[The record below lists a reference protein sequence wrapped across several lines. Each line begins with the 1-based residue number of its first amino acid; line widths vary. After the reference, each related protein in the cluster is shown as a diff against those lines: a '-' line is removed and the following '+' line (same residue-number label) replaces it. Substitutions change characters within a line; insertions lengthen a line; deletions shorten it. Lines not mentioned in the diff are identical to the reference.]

1 MKERSGRAYARA
13 ADAVR
18 EEVDELRE
26 ALPSNDVLIAGLV
39 GAAIGA
45 GLGLLISNSGR
56 AQSFP
61 VRARKLGRKGQ
72 RVVASRIAGV
82 NFGDAGGAMR
92 DYADRAREAFEDL
105 LERESRDLKRALRRR
120 RRSLG
125 L

>member
-1 MKERSGRAYARA
+1 MRERSGRAYARA

-45 GLGLLISNSGR
+45 GLGLLLSNSGR
-56 AQSFP
+56 SKSFP
-61 VRARKLGRKGQ
+61 VRARKLGRQGQ
-72 RVVASRIAGV
+72 RVIAARMSG
-82 NFGDAGGAMR
+82 ARLAETGGAMR
-92 DYADRAREAFEDL
+92 DYAERARDAFEDL
-105 LERESRDLKRALRRR
+105 LERESRSLKRALRRR